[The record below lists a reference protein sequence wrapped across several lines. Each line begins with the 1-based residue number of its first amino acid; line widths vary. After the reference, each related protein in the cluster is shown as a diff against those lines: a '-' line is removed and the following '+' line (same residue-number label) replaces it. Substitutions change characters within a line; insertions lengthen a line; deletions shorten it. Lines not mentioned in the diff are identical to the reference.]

1 MKTAVNRTLM
11 GCLMALMTVSGPVF
25 AQSSG
30 TTKEQTKE
38 AGSSAKEAGKATAD
52 AAKHAGKAAESA
64 TKKTAKTT
72 KKAVTGDAHA
82 TCVDGTRQAGTT
94 EDAAAA
100 ACTTHGGV
108 AKH

>member
-1 MKTAVNRTLM
+1 MKRTLA
-11 GCLMALMTVSGPVF
+11 GCLMALMAVSGPVM
-25 AQSSG
+25 AQSTD

-52 AAKHAGKAAESA
+52 AAKHAGKAATSA
-64 TKKTAKTT
+64 TKTTAKTA

-82 TCVDGTRQAGTT
+82 TCVDGSRQAGTT
-94 EDAAAA
+94 EEAAAA
-100 ACTTHGGV
+100 GCKTHGGV